1 MLDQAQGNSLDI
13 VIMDGSEA
21 SLFLRDTLTIGGT
34 AILRGETADGP
45 GLGFALSVASGLSM
59 CPRQLESRYLYDRQG
74 SAIFD
79 RITEQPEYYLTRT
92 EAGILADNACRIRE
106 ITGPVT
112 LVELG
117 SGYSLKTDHLLRA
130 WLACA
135 PSVRYI
141 PVDVS
146 EAALCEACRI
156 ICNLHLSAHVIGVNG
171 DYREAFPMLREVSPV
186 MVVFLGS
193 TIGNFEPEDESRF
206 LAELAS
212 SLSPGDFF
220 LLGVDLVKE
229 QLIIESAYNDVAGVT
244 ADFTRNL
251 FARMNRELGSDIDLS
266 VVEHVA
272 RYNPLRDQVDIHAR
286 FARKQIVR
294 VESLG
299 KSFAIAEGE
308 MILTEISRKYYLEAC
323 VPSLEGFGF
332 ETEAVFT
339 DERNWFALILLKRTD
354 SLSES
359 RERRT

>member
-1 MLDQAQGNSLDI
+1 
-13 VIMDGSEA
+13 
-21 SLFLRDTLTIGGT
+21 
-34 AILRGETADGP
+34 
-45 GLGFALSVASGLSM
+45 
-59 CPRQLESRYLYDRQG
+59 
-74 SAIFD
+74 
-79 RITEQPEYYLTRT
+79 
-92 EAGILADNACRIRE
+92 
-106 ITGPVT
+106 
-112 LVELG
+112 
-117 SGYSLKTDHLLRA
+117 
-130 WLACA
+130 
-135 PSVRYI
+135 
-141 PVDVS
+141 
-146 EAALCEACRI
+146 
-156 ICNLHLSAHVIGVNG
+156 
-171 DYREAFPMLREVSPV
+171 
-186 MVVFLGS
+186 
-193 TIGNFEPEDESRF
+193 
-206 LAELAS
+206 
-212 SLSPGDFF
+212 
-220 LLGVDLVKE
+220 VKE